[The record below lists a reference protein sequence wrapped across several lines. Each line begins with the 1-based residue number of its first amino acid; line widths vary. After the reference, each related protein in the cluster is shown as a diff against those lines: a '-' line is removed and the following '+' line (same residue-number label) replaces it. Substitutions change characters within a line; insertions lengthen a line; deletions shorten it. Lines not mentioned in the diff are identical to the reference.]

1 MANGTNALSMT
12 AAIVAKDVR
21 QRLRDGSL
29 LVFGLL
35 LPLGV
40 AFFFNM
46 LLGDGTSQGTSSEYV
61 VVDGDSGPLGEGF
74 VDEALRPLEDDGVL
88 ELSEAGSEREAR
100 EAVETGAADAAFL
113 IPEDFTES
121 LEAGED
127 AVLTVVGDADS
138 PVATHIAREIGRAYA
153 TEHHRIR
160 LAIATGFDS
169 EPDPAAAARLL
180 EEAETAPPP
189 LTVVEDA
196 DLEWRELGTATYYSA
211 SMAFFFVFF
220 AAMFSVTSIFDEKA
234 GGTLARLLAS
244 PIPRGAIL
252 VAKLSSGLLIG
263 LANMAVLAVATTLFF
278 GADWGDPLGAA
289 ALITTGVLAVI
300 GLTAAVASFARSS
313 EQAANW
319 LSVLAMLLGAFGGA
333 LFPISQLNALA
344 VVSYLTPHRWFLLGL
359 GELSAGGVGSVLLPC
374 AVLLALGLVGSTVA
388 LFRMGRMVNS

>member
-1 MANGTNALSMT
+1 MSNGPHTLTMT

-21 QRLRDGSL
+21 QRLKDGSL

-46 LLGDGTSQGTSSEYV
+46 LLGDGSSQGTGSEYV
-61 VVDGDSGPLGEGF
+61 VADSDSGSLGAEF

-88 ELSEAGSEREAR
+88 ELTAADSEEEAR
-100 EAVETGAADAAFL
+100 DLVENGGADAAFL
-113 IPEDFTES
+113 VPEDFSES
-121 LEAGED
+121 LEAGDE

-138 PVATHIAREIGRAYA
+138 PVATHIAREIARAYA
-153 TEHHRIR
+153 TEHLRIR
-160 LAIATGFDS
+160 LALASGFDS
-169 EPDPAAAARLL
+169 EPSPEDAALLL
-180 EEAETAPPP
+180 EEAETAEPP
-189 LTVVEDA
+189 LAVVEDSE
-196 DLEWRELGTATYYSA
+196 LEWRELGTATYYSA

-244 PIPRGAIL
+244 PIPRGAVL
-252 VAKLSSGLLIG
+252 VAKLTSGLVIG
-263 LANMAVLAVATTLFF
+263 LANMAVLAVATSVFF

-289 ALITTGVLAVI
+289 ALILTGVVAVI

-319 LSVLAMLLGAFGGA
+319 LSVLAMLLGVFGGA

-344 VVSYLTPHRWFLLGL
+344 IVSYLTPHRWFLLGL
-359 GELSAGGVGSVLLPC
+359 GELSAGGLHEVLLPC
-374 AVLLALGLVGSTVA
+374 AVLLVLGLVGTTVA
-388 LFRMGRMVNS
+388 LFRMGRMVNA

>member
-1 MANGTNALSMT
+1 MT

-21 QRLRDGSL
+21 QRLKDGSL

-46 LLGDGTSQGTSSEYV
+46 LLGDGSSQGTGSEYV
-61 VVDGDSGPLGEGF
+61 VADSDSGSLGAEF

-88 ELSEAGSEREAR
+88 ELTAADSEEEAR
-100 EAVETGAADAAFL
+100 DLVENGGADAAFL
-113 IPEDFTES
+113 VPEDFSES
-121 LEAGED
+121 LEAGDE

-138 PVATHIAREIGRAYA
+138 PVATHIAREIARAYA
-153 TEHHRIR
+153 TEHLRIR
-160 LAIATGFDS
+160 LALASGFDS
-169 EPDPAAAARLL
+169 EPSPEDAALLL
-180 EEAETAPPP
+180 EEAETAEPP
-189 LTVVEDA
+189 LAVVEDSE
-196 DLEWRELGTATYYSA
+196 LEWRELGTATYYSA

-244 PIPRGAIL
+244 PIPRGAVL
-252 VAKLSSGLLIG
+252 VAKLTSGLVIG
-263 LANMAVLAVATTLFF
+263 LANMAVLAVATSVFF

-289 ALITTGVLAVI
+289 ALILTGVVAVI

-319 LSVLAMLLGAFGGA
+319 LSVLAMLLGVFGGA

-344 VVSYLTPHRWFLLGL
+344 IVSYLTPHRWFLLGL
-359 GELSAGGVGSVLLPC
+359 GELSAGGLHEVLLPC
-374 AVLLALGLVGSTVA
+374 AVLLVLGLVGTTVA
-388 LFRMGRMVNS
+388 LFRMGRMVNA